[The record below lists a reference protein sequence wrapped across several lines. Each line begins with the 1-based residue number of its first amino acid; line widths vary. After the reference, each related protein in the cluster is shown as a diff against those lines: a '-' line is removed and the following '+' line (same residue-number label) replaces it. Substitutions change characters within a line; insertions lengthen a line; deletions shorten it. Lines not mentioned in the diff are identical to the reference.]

1 MELVLKGRRA
11 FRPYRLRTQRY
22 AVPVA
27 HRRCGKT
34 VACVQGLID
43 RSTTLPCQ
51 LAATP
56 TIGEIA
62 QSDIGRH
69 GVSFLFGALN
79 RRLQTF
85 LPRSTPRTEI
95 LIPIPIPPPENAG
108 ERTSPEGG
116 AGHSIKSARVRTGST
131 GRRLPLLERE
141 RIKRQTIA
149 NRRLQHQLLAAQ
161 SQSR

>member
-1 MELVLKGRRA
+1 MA
-11 FRPYRLRTQRY
+11 FPFF
-22 AVPVA
+22 
-27 HRRCGKT
+27 
-34 VACVQGLID
+34 
-43 RSTTLPCQ
+43 S
-51 LAATP
+51 
-56 TIGEIA
+56 
-62 QSDIGRH
+62 
-69 GVSFLFGALN
+69 GALN

-116 AGHSIKSARVRTGST
+116 AGHYIKSARVRTGST

-149 NRRLQHQLLAAQ
+149 NRRLQHQLLARTISITMIQ
-161 SQSR
+161 SLSSGSQKYVSNHLPTDTRPLCCGCVAMRAS